1 MRNWGTKKDLGP
13 AGGVSYMS
21 GMLDMET
28 IKQVSTEIAKANFG
42 PENVVR
48 VESEPT
54 VDSTGKEALDILI
67 VVAPSVPDNLTG
79 DNVVDTPV
87 QISARL
93 MEAGDEHLPII
104 GYATEEE
111 LADEVQADLTPPDPQ
126 HFFGRCYL

>member
-1 MRNWGTKKDLGP
+1 
-13 AGGVSYMS
+13 MS
-21 GMLDMET
+21 GMLDMEK
-28 IKQVSTEIAKANFG
+28 IKQFSTEIARANFG

-54 VDSTGKEALDILI
+54 TDSTGKEALDILI

-79 DNVVDTPV
+79 DDVVDTLV

-93 MEAGDEHLPII
+93 MEAGDERLPII

-111 LADEVQADLTPPDPQ
+111 LADELQADLTPPDPQ
-126 HFFGRCYL
+126 HFFERAMRLMTRS